1 MKRIVLLIAIMMA
14 VLPVLYAQTDTQE
27 IKIIKYEMDND
38 SEDGGNL
45 EDMVFLTTSA
55 PSSVY
60 FGIFVE
66 DLNAEIAEKLEY
78 PEDYGIL
85 VTRVVEESPADEID
99 MEAHDIIMEIDG
111 QQVTDRA
118 TFDEIRSKLQPGDL
132 IKIRIWREGEPMTLE
147 MEMMQR
153 PDESLIPTQME
164 ENDKKLSPG
173 YGGGG
178 YVPMWFTPDLTDI
191 NGLMTNLGFDT
202 LGEDGVFM
210 SGGAGKGN
218 VGNGFFIGGFG
229 ASAEI
234 KRDAPD
240 ADPAF
245 HNWMKYYL
253 TFGGVTLDK
262 RIPISK
268 KLIGSLGLMMG
279 GGSHSVE
286 LAHLAA
292 DYTWPVDFTGSNYNI
307 TMSREFITVH
317 PKAELMYRLLSWLAI
332 RAEVGYVWGYAPD
345 KGWKVTGQDGN
356 MYDISGSPDTTLQGL
371 TFSIGP
377 WFGF

>member
-1 MKRIVLLIAIMMA
+1 MKRIVLLIAVLMA

-27 IKIIKYEMDND
+27 IKVIKYTMD
-38 SEDGGNL
+38 DGD
-45 EDMVFLTTSA
+45 EVDMRFITTSA

-66 DLNAEIAEKLEY
+66 DLTADIAEKLEY
-78 PEDYGIL
+78 TEDYGIL
-85 VTRVVEESPADEID
+85 VSNVIEDSPADEID
-99 MEAHDIIMEIDG
+99 METHDIIMEIDG

-118 TFDEIRSKLQPGDL
+118 TFDEIRSRLNPGD
-132 IKIRIWREGEPMTLE
+132 IVKIRIWREAEPMTLE

-153 PDESLIPTQME
+153 PAEDTIPTRME
-164 ENDKKLSPG
+164 DDDDDELSAG
-173 YGGGG
+173 FGGGG
-178 YVPMWFTPDLTDI
+178 YAPMWFTPDLADI
-191 NGLMTNLGFDT
+191 NSLMTTLGFDT

-210 SGGAGKGN
+210 SGGVGKGN
-218 VGNGFFIGGFG
+218 VGDGLFLGGFG

-240 ADPAF
+240 ADPAY

-262 RIPISK
+262 RIPFSK
-268 KLIGSLGLMMG
+268 KFLGSLGLMVG
-279 GGSHSVE
+279 GGSHTIDV
-286 LAHLAA
+286 AHIAN
-292 DYTWPVDFTGSNYNI
+292 DYSWPVDFTEANYNV
-307 TMSREFITVH
+307 TMTREFITVH

-332 RAEVGYVWGYAPD
+332 RAEVGYLWGYAPD
-345 KGWKVTGQDGN
+345 KGWKVRGQDDN